1 MRKRSEM
8 RKKKVRWWSLPA
20 GPSSPAEGR
29 EAGSGK
35 GLRVG
40 QYPGSFTFVEDPGSP
55 RKAGVGDL
63 SISTYASPPV
73 TIYFCPQSDL
83 ITPPLQKIFA
93 RMLEIVKSYVSSPQ
107 LEPAKPLNNA
117 QIGGSFFSDHY

>member
-1 MRKRSEM
+1 MESDEEE
-8 RKKKVRWWSLPA
+8 KKCVGGSLPA

-40 QYPGSFTFVEDPGSP
+40 HSPGSFTIVEDPGSP
-55 RKAGVGDL
+55 RKAGVGEL
-63 SISTYASPPV
+63 SISAYASPPV
-73 TIYFCPQSDL
+73 TFYSCPQSDL
-83 ITPPLQKIFA
+83 VTPPLQKIFA